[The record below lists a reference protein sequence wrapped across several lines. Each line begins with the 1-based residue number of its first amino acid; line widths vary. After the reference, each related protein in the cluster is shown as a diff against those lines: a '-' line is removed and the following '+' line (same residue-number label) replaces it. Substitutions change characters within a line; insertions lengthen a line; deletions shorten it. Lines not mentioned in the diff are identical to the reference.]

1 MRHEFTSLARV
12 VRLALRALLLVLVA
26 VSTAAAQPGA
36 PLNVQ
41 ASASGSTVTVTWQAP
56 AGPVT
61 GYVIEASL
69 LNFGPVA
76 ATIQTTGTSFVA
88 PNVPN
93 GTYYI
98 RVSAVNGGLRSAP
111 SQVASVTTGG
121 CTRAPDPPGTL
132 TWSPIPAVTT
142 VTLTWGASPGGA
154 CVPVGYLVYVGTAR
168 GASNVGVVGTT
179 ATTIAGALPPGTYYA
194 RVTAFNH
201 TGESAPSN
209 EQIISVV
216 GLGVSGAWTGS
227 VIGRSL
233 GAQSGPL
240 SYVFVET
247 ADGTVTATD
256 PNRRFPPLRG
266 YRVGNTLVLDRV
278 DGINCENWILTIAN
292 NTIQGEARYSCGI
305 TGVPIWTVSL
315 SRPVP

>member
-1 MRHEFTSLARV
+1 MRRLDSIDVLARHG
-12 VRLALRALLLVLVA
+12 LRALLTIVCSA
-26 VSTAAAQPGA
+26 AAAAAQPGA

-41 ASASGSTVTVTWQAP
+41 ATANGSTVTITWQPP

-76 ATIQTTGTSFVA
+76 ATIPTTGTTFVA

-98 RVSAVNGGLRSAP
+98 RVIAENGALRSAP
-111 SQVASVTTGG
+111 SAVASVTTGG
-121 CTRAPDPPGTL
+121 CTTAPGPPGTL

-154 CVPVGYLVYVGTAR
+154 CAPVGYLIYVGTAR
-168 GASNVGVVGTT
+168 GASDVGVVGTT
-179 ATTIAGALPPGTYYA
+179 ATTVSGSLPPGTYYA

-216 GLGVSGAWTGS
+216 GLGVSGTWTGS

-233 GAQSGPL
+233 GAQGGPL
-240 SYVFVET
+240 TYVFIET
-247 ADGTVTATD
+247 ANGTVTAND
-256 PNRRFPPLRG
+256 PARRFPPLSGFRS
-266 YRVGNTLVLDRV
+266 GNLLVLDRI
-278 DGINCENWILTIAN
+278 DGINCERWTLTVTN
-292 NTIQGEARYSCGI
+292 NTIQGEARYSCAI
-305 TGVPIWTVSL
+305 VGVPIWTVNL
-315 SRPVP
+315 SRPTP